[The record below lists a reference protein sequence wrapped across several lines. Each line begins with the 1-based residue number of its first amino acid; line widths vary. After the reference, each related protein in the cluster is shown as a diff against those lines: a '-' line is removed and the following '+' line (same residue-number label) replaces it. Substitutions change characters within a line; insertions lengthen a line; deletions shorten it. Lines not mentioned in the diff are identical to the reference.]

1 MKRKIPMTDKVVS
14 PEEALMPT
22 DIPNPE
28 MSRARRNLRK
38 SVQFVLLLLYM
49 LSAVAMLHA
58 LSLAAPD
65 ALLAS
70 AP

>member
-1 MKRKIPMTDKVVS
+1 
-14 PEEALMPT
+14 MPT
-22 DIPNPE
+22 DIPNLEVPI
-28 MSRARRNLRK
+28 ARGRLRK
-38 SVQFVLLLLYM
+38 LVRVVLLLLYM
-49 LSAVAMLHA
+49 LAAVAMLHA